1 MNIFTNYSK
10 IKKLVQKLK
19 KNKKKLGLCHGV
31 FDVLHYGH
39 VKHFEAAKK
48 KCDILFVSVTE
59 DKFIK
64 KGINRPIHS
73 HDERLHFLKKLNM
86 IDYVFIAEGDSGVKS
101 INLIKPDIYFKGNDY
116 KDNQLDKTKKIFL
129 EIDALKNNKGKIVYT
144 NEKHM
149 SSSEI
154 INKLQLDLNNKQID
168 FLKNVK
174 KKINYRGLEKSLNK
188 IKHDN
193 VMVVGDLIIDEYIFG
208 NVKGKSGK
216 EPHMVFSKKFE
227 EMHIGG
233 SSIIAN
239 HISEFVKKV
248 TLISDFG
255 NETKI
260 KSLLNKTL
268 KKNISHVK
276 LNINRSQKSCIK
288 TRFIDIV
295 SKYKLFGSYLLP
307 NLDVKNFH
315 SLLNKKLIKYISK
328 NDIVIVADYSND
340 FFDLNSLKKIK
351 KSKKFISGM
360 AQKNSNN
367 SVFHTINHLKNF
379 DLLCIN
385 EGELRSELKDKKSNI
400 ESIAKKFIKKNNL
413 KYFVVTR
420 GIDGSFLF
428 DAKLNKYHCPAF
440 NSKPIDKVGAGD
452 SMLAILS
459 VLLKHKIDPSVSLL
473 IASIV
478 LSIVV
483 NNIGN
488 KYSINKIELEKSLEY
503 LLK

>member
-1 MNIFTNYSK
+1 MNSSK
-10 IKKLVQKLK
+10 IKKLVFKLK
-19 KNKKKLGLCHGV
+19 KRKKKIGLCHGV

-39 VKHFEAAKK
+39 IKHFEAAKK
-48 KCDILFVSVTE
+48 KCDFLFVSITE
-59 DKFIK
+59 DQFIK

-73 HDERLHFLKKLNM
+73 HPERAHFLEKLNM
-86 IDYVFIAEGDSGVKS
+86 IDCVFIAKGDSGVNS
-101 INLIKPDIYFKGNDY
+101 INLVKPDIYFKGNDY
-116 KDNQLDKTKKIFL
+116 KNNLSDKSKKIFL
-129 EIDALKNNKGKIVYT
+129 EIKALRKNNGKILYT

-149 SSSEI
+149 SSSKI
-154 INKLQLDLNNKQID
+154 INKLQLDLNISQID
-168 FLKNVK
+168 YLKNIK
-174 KKINYRGLEKSLNK
+174 RKINFRELEKYFDL
-188 IKHDN
+188 IKKDK
-193 VMVVGDLIIDEYIFG
+193 VMVVGDLIIDKYIFG

-239 HISEFVKKV
+239 HISEFVKKI
-248 TLISDFG
+248 TLISDIG
-255 NETKI
+255 HEKEI
-260 KSLLNKTL
+260 KDLINQKL
-268 KKNISHVK
+268 KRNISHIK
-276 LNINRSQKSCIK
+276 LRTDRNQKSCIK
-288 TRFIDIV
+288 TRFVDIV
-295 SKYKLFGSYLLP
+295 SKYKLFGSYLIP
-307 NLDVKNFH
+307 NLDDANFH
-315 SLLNKKLIKYISK
+315 ELLNKNLSKLINKH
-328 NDIVIVADYSND
+328 DIIIVADYSND

-385 EGELRSELKDKKSNI
+385 EGELRSELKDKKTNI
-400 ESIAKKFIKKNNL
+400 ELIAKRFIKKNNL

-420 GIDGSFLF
+420 GKDGSFLF
-428 DAKLNKYHCPAF
+428 DSKLNKYHCPAF

-459 VLLKHKIDPSVSLL
+459 VLLKNKFDPSVSLL

-478 LSIVV
+478 SSIVV

-488 KYSINKIELEKSLEY
+488 KYSINKIELENYLKY